1 MTGSI
6 RAYQIADKAACLR
19 IFDSNVPDFFDMS
32 ERDLLSD
39 FLDSPIGAYFVV
51 ERDGDV
57 IGSGG
62 FRKEDRGQARFTWG
76 MVHRKHHG
84 DGLGQLLAEHRLLA
98 IEKSGEYSE
107 IEIHTTPKVAPFFK
121 KFGFETRKVE
131 PDGFAPGMDQV
142 QMIKNLT

>member
-1 MTGSI
+1 MTDSI
-6 RAYQIADKAACLR
+6 RVYQITDKAACLG
-19 IFDSNVPDFFDMS
+19 IFDSNTPDFFDRS

-51 ERDGDV
+51 ERVGVV

-62 FRKEDRGQARFTWG
+62 YGKQDGRQAGFTWG
-76 MVHRKHHG
+76 MVHRRHHG
-84 DGLGQLLAEHRLLA
+84 EGLGQLLAEYRLSS

-107 IEIHTTPKVAPFFK
+107 IEIHTTPKVAPFFE
-121 KFGFETRKVE
+121 KFGFESRKVK

-142 QMIKNLT
+142 QMIKQL

>member
-1 MTGSI
+1 MTTSI
-6 RAYQIADKAACLR
+6 RTYQIADKVACLR
-19 IFDSNVPDFFDMS
+19 IFDSNIPDFFDRS
-32 ERDLLSD
+32 ERDLLSH

-51 ERDGDV
+51 ERDGAV

-84 DGLGQLLAEHRLLA
+84 DGLGQLLAEHRLQE

-107 IEIHTTPKVAPFFK
+107 VEIHTTPKVAPFFE
-121 KFGFETRKVE
+121 KFGFESRKIE
-131 PDGFAPGMDQV
+131 PDGFASGMDQV
-142 QMIKNLT
+142 QMTKPL